1 MTDSRWLNELSK
13 TYVGDKLN
21 EARETE
27 DVIISI
33 AEQLG
38 VHPKDLLNE
47 LNVGGAI
54 KSGYKAGGV
63 IDAIKAGANAVGVNR
78 RQAGQAKDGINL
90 GTTNQRLAGVARKAG
105 EKVRGA
111 PRIFIPGW
119 HGPIRDPNAIVRGRK
134 TEDRLKDVAG
144 THAGRMAAKNGFALG
159 LHIKESNLEELVE
172 QQLQEHE
179 DYISTLET
187 MLALVVEEF
196 DIDVESL
203 VEAAKKP
210 MPKKPMPKKPS
221 LTAAQLKALG
231 MTRTAERAAARG
243 TGGSASAVGAR
254 TAALKKLEQVAS
266 TAAGRNA
273 LKRFG

>member
-13 TYVGDKLN
+13 TYVGELN
-21 EARETE
+21 EATRKTE
-27 DVIISI
+27 KVTFHDAVRDLGEYNPTAQGFFASGKGAKRGRQVDVIP
-33 AEQLG
+33 G
-38 VHPKDLLNE
+38 
-47 LNVGGAI
+47 GGAI
-54 KSGYKAGGV
+54 
-63 IDAIKAGANAVGVNR
+63 VGVSNQTQIGDAHELADGEADR
-78 RQAGQAKDGINL
+78 NNIYKTGKPLKVNKRQILKPMDEQAEYISD
-90 GTTNQRLAGVARKAG
+90 
-105 EKVRGA
+105 
-111 PRIFIPGW
+111 
-119 HGPIRDPNAIVRGRK
+119 
-134 TEDRLKDVAG
+134 
-144 THAGRMAAKNGFALG
+144 
-159 LHIKESNLEELVE
+159 LEELVE

-210 MPKKPMPKKPS
+210 MPKKPMASKPS
-221 LTAAQLKALG
+221 AAALRYLKLSRAG
-231 MTRTAERAAARG
+231 EGAAARG
-243 TGGSASAVGAR
+243 TGGSKSAVAAR

>member
-13 TYVGDKLN
+13 TY
-21 EARETE
+21 
-27 DVIISI
+27 I
-33 AEQLG
+33 AESVEPSVEPPVEPPVEPSVETPMSL
-38 VHPKDLLNE
+38 
-47 LNVGGAI
+47 
-54 KSGYKAGGV
+54 
-63 IDAIKAGANAVGVNR
+63 
-78 RQAGQAKDGINL
+78 
-90 GTTNQRLAGVARKAG
+90 
-105 EKVRGA
+105 
-111 PRIFIPGW
+111 
-119 HGPIRDPNAIVRGRK
+119 
-134 TEDRLKDVAG
+134 
-144 THAGRMAAKNGFALG
+144 M
-159 LHIKESNLEELVE
+159 E

-210 MPKKPMPKKPS
+210 MPKKPMPKKPMAS
-221 LTAAQLKALG
+221 KPS
-231 MTRTAERAAARG
+231 AAALRYLKLSKTGASVAERG
-243 TGGSASAVGAR
+243 TGGNKSAVAAR